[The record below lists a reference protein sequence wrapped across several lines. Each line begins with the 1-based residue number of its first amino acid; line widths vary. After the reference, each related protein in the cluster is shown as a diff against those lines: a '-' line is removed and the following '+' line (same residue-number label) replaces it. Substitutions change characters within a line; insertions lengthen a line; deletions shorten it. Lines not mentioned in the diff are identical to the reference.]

1 MLFRSILSF
10 ENTWHAY
17 ASDQAYA
24 LLRVG
29 KLLNKPAWIAA
40 ARREIDNFYPYLLK
54 EGLLESFAVEQ
65 SANDLKVIGTAKF
78 SQIAYGVR
86 PMVWAA
92 LEAYEQTKDAKYAD
106 MAVQFAGWF
115 LGKNPA
121 NAVMYDRTTGR
132 GYDGIGPNAVVNR
145 NAGAE
150 STIESLWAFQR
161 LEQYPEVLSKLK

>member
-1 MLFRSILSF
+1 M
-10 ENTWHAY
+10 
-17 ASDQAYA
+17 
-24 LLRVG
+24 
-29 KLLNKPAWIAA
+29 A

-54 EGLLESFAVEQ
+54 EGLPESFAVEQ
-65 SANDLKVIGTAKF
+65 SGNEVKAVNTNKF

-86 PMVWAA
+86 PMIWAT
-92 LEAYEQTKDAKYAD
+92 LEAYDQTKDAKYAD

-121 NAVMYDRTTGR
+121 NAVMYDRATGR

-145 NAGAE
+145 NSGAE

-161 LEQYPEVLSKLK
+161 LEQYPDVLQELK